1 MPKGRYT
8 MLALLIAMIT
18 CSSCTSLNLFHKG
31 EQDRYVLIETNY
43 GNMKVRLY
51 KETPKHRDNFI
62 KLVEEGFYDSLLF
75 HRVIEDFMIQGGDPD
90 SKGAAAGEMLG
101 NGGPGYQIDAEF
113 NPALFHKKGALCAA
127 RQGDQTNPAKKS
139 SGSQFYIVQGK
150 PVDEKQLEQMCDRVN
165 FPIKRKLVFD
175 YVEQPGQEALKAKVD
190 SLKRARDFETL
201 TAELDK
207 VAVLVDSA
215 YLASDLYTYTP
226 EQVETYKTWGG
237 TPHLDRN
244 YTVFGEVVEGLEVI
258 DAIAAVQTGKA
269 DRPVKDVVMKM
280 TVVRK

>member
-1 MPKGRYT
+1 

-280 TVVRK
+280 TVVKK